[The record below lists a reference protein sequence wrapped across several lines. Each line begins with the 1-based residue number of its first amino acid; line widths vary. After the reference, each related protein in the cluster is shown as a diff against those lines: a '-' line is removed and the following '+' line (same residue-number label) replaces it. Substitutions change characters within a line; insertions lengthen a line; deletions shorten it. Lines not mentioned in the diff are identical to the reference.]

1 MSRNLLNN
9 SEKLIDVENL
19 AVHFHVP
26 QGTVK
31 AVDGISFDIGKG
43 KSLGIVGESG
53 CGKTITALTMMLL
66 HPHPEAKIEKG
77 SIHFYRHKNE
87 MINLVDLDVHSKI
100 IRRIRGNE
108 IAMIFQEPMM
118 SLNPVHKIGDQLME
132 IIRLHQQISKS
143 NAKQVA
149 LDALDMVKISAPVQ
163 RMNEY
168 PFQISGGMRQRV
180 MIAMALCCKPKLLIA
195 DEPTTALDVTIEAEI
210 LKLIKD
216 LQNDLNMS
224 LMMITHDLGVIGEV
238 TDQVAVMYVGK
249 IVEKASTKD
258 LFKEPLHPYT
268 QGLFKSRPEI
278 KISGRLDSI
287 KGSVPSPYEV
297 THGCSFAPRCDFAT
311 SLCRSRSPELISL
324 DGREVSCWKYA
335 DQGGI

>member
-1 MSRNLLNN
+1 MSDSLFNN
-9 SEKLIDVENL
+9 SKKLINVDNL
-19 AVHFHVP
+19 AVYFHIP

-31 AVDGISFDIGKG
+31 AVDGISFDIAKG

-66 HPHPEAKIEKG
+66 HPHPEAKIENG
-77 SIHFYRHKNE
+77 NINFYRHEND
-87 MINLVDLDVHSKI
+87 MINLASLNVHSKI
-100 IRRIRGNE
+100 IRKIRGNE

-118 SLNPVHKIGDQLME
+118 SLNPVHKIGDQLIE
-132 IIRLHQQISKS
+132 VIRLHQKISKS
-143 NAKQVA
+143 NARKVA
-149 LDALDMVKISAPVQ
+149 LDSLDMVKISAPSQ

-216 LQNDLNMS
+216 LQKDLDMS

-238 TDQVAVMYVGK
+238 TDHVAVMYVGK

-258 LFKEPLHPYT
+258 LFNEPLHPYT

-278 KISGRLDSI
+278 KISGRLESI
-287 KGSVPSPYEV
+287 KGAVPSPYEV
-297 THGCSFAPRCDFAT
+297 TEGCSFAPRCDFAMP
-311 SLCRSRSPELISL
+311 LCRSKSPKLIRL

-335 DQGGI
+335 EQGEL